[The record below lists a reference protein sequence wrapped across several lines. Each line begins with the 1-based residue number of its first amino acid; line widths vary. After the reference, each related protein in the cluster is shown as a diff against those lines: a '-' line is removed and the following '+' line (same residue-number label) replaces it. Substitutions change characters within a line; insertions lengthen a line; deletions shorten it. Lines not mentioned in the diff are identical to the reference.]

1 MAPATTRPAWYA
13 YDDGTGT
20 RTPWGDLVT
29 EVVPATLTSGAFR
42 CLDVR
47 VSSEPAHPDYVH
59 HHCDE
64 AFYVIS
70 GQFSMT
76 VGEQQL
82 AGLDAGATV
91 YVPRG
96 LRRSLRS
103 TSSTGRL
110 LVIQTPGDEQDGVLA
125 APAQQPS
132 GSAVSLAQALAA
144 GGIELITT
152 HQSPPTAPSDTERG
166 NSCSSAQQRYWH

>member
-1 MAPATTRPAWYA
+1 MAAATRPAWYA
-13 YDDGTGT
+13 YGDVAGT

-29 EVVPATLTSGAFR
+29 EVVPATITSGAFR

-47 VSSEPAHPDYVH
+47 VSGELEHPDYVH
-59 HHCDE
+59 HRCDE

-76 VGEQQL
+76 IGEQRL
-82 AGLDAGATV
+82 ADLDAGATV

-96 LRRSLRS
+96 LRRSLQSRS
-103 TSSTGRL
+103 RSGRL

-125 APAQQPS
+125 APAQQSS
-132 GSAVSLAQALAA
+132 GRAVSLVQALAA
-144 GGIELITT
+144 GGIELIT
-152 HQSPPTAPSDTERG
+152 HPSPPTASSTTGRG
-166 NSCSSAQQRYWH
+166 IS